1 MTCRGVRGAI
11 CVEAN
16 SERAILEATER
27 LLKKMV
33 SANTIKIE
41 DIAAIIF
48 TATPDLDA
56 AYPARAARNLR
67 WVSVPLFCLQE
78 MNVKGSMS
86 RCLRV
91 LMLWNTDLQAA
102 QIEHVYLGQ
111 AALLRTDL
119 TRKEEK

>member
-33 SANTIKIE
+33 SANAIKIG
-41 DIAAIIF
+41 DIAAVIF

-56 AYPARAARNLR
+56 AYPARAARNMG
-67 WVSVPLFCLQE
+67 WVMVPLSCLQE

-119 TRKEEK
+119 TRKEEE

>member
-11 CVEAN
+11 CAEGN
-16 SERAILEATER
+16 SERAILEATEK
-27 LLKKMV
+27 LLKEMV
-33 SANTIKIE
+33 AVNAIKLE
-41 DIAAIIF
+41 DIAAVIF

-56 AYPARAARNLR
+56 AYPARAARNMG
-67 WVSVPLFCLQE
+67 WITVPLSCMQE

-86 RCLRV
+86 HCLRV
-91 LMLWNTDLQAA
+91 LILWNTDLQAD

>member
-1 MTCRGVRGAI
+1 MTCHGVRGAI

-33 SANTIKIE
+33 SANAIKIG
-41 DIAAIIF
+41 DIAAVIF

-56 AYPARAARNLR
+56 AYPARAARNMG
-67 WVSVPLFCLQE
+67 WVMVPLSCMQE
-78 MNVKGSMS
+78 MSVKGSMS

-91 LMLWNTDLQAA
+91 VILWNTELQAD
-102 QIEHVYLGQ
+102 QIVHVYLGQ